1 MTPVLYSPQVWVR
14 NSKGVVPGRGTGL
27 VWESR
32 AEIVWVRGRRG
43 IRKPGSGLL
52 EELHASC
59 ILELLIPSSQ
69 SLPDS
74 A

>member
-1 MTPVLYSPQVWVR
+1 MAPT
-14 NSKGVVPGRGTGL
+14 RGMGL

-43 IRKPGSGLL
+43 IRKPGPGLL

-69 SLPDS
+69 HLAP

>member
-1 MTPVLYSPQVWVR
+1 MTPVLYSSLVR
-14 NSKGVVPGRGTGL
+14 VRSSKVVVPGRGTGL

-43 IRKPGSGLL
+43 IRKSGSGLL
-52 EELHASC
+52 EQLHASC

-69 SLPDS
+69 RVAP